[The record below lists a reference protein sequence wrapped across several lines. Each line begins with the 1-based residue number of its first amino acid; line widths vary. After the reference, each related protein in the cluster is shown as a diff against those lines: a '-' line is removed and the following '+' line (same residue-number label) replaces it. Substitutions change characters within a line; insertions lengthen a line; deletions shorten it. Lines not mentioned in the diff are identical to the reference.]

1 MDTFGRIIARVAIA
15 TQIPSH
21 HTSMYNLCVH
31 ANHARMATTH
41 IYSISVHHIF
51 EANALEFAQKCLP
64 FVFYLFDIKL
74 FPQVSM
80 FAFVTIANT
89 HTHHTHTH
97 AATQTKRCWFLMEL
111 RWIQHVTMHRRWC
124 KRITTCGF
132 LKSLAKNDIHNFFL
146 FLLCDNA
153 AAAKKNCHYNQC

>member
-1 MDTFGRIIARVAIA
+1 MDVDTFGRIIARVAIA

-51 EANALEFAQKCLP
+51 VANALEFAQKCLP

-80 FAFVTIANT
+80 FAFVTNT
-89 HTHHTHTH
+89 HLHTHTVI
-97 AATQTKRCWFLMEL
+97 QTKRCWFLMEL

-124 KRITTCGF
+124 KRITMCGF
-132 LKSLAKNDIHNFFL
+132 LKSLAKNDIHNFFCY
-146 FLLCDNA
+146 FVVWQCSS
-153 AAAKKNCHYNQC
+153 KKKTATYNQC